1 MRPAVQTVPVILTS
15 PHSGRHY
22 DAAFLS
28 ASRLDAVAIRRS
40 EDSYVDELF
49 GAGPELGMP
58 LLAAEFPRAYCD
70 ANREPW
76 ELDPAMFADPLPDY
90 VNTTSP
96 RVLAG
101 LGTIARIVETNEA
114 IYRTKISFIE
124 AQARVA
130 TCWQPFHSALQ
141 GLIAETRARFGI
153 CLLVDCHSMP
163 TALGHMR
170 LRPQIVL
177 GDGHG
182 TTCADAVVRFALES
196 LAGTGLEVRV
206 NEPYAGGYITRHY
219 GRPLEGVHCLQI
231 EVARGLYME
240 ERSFRKLANFR
251 PVQDMLRR
259 FLSNL
264 AGAAK
269 ALLDYQDLPAAAE

>member
-1 MRPAVQTVPVILTS
+1 MKPPPPSPPFRLLRPAVQTVPVILTS
-15 PHSGRHY
+15 PHSGRRY
-22 DAAFLS
+22 DASFLS

-76 ELDPAMFADPLPDY
+76 ELDPTMFAERLPDY

-114 IYRTKISFIE
+114 IYRTKMSFTE

-130 TCWQPFHSALQ
+130 TCWQPFHGALQ
-141 GLIAETRARFGI
+141 SLIAETLARFGI

-163 TALGHMR
+163 SVLGHAR
-170 LRPQIVL
+170 LRPEIVL

-182 TTCADAVVRFALES
+182 TTCTDRVVRFA
-196 LAGTGLEVRV
+196 VRIIC
-206 NEPYAGGYITRHY
+206 PA
-219 GRPLEGVHCLQI
+219 P
-231 EVARGLYME
+231 A
-240 ERSFRKLANFR
+240 
-251 PVQDMLRR
+251 LRCV
-259 FLSNL
+259 
-264 AGAAK
+264 
-269 ALLDYQDLPAAAE
+269 